1 MTNKTSNRF
10 AGTTSQCRVKSQEVS
25 GTLAAGLGLQIEVR
39 QLVQGE
45 ESLALEYL
53 NLCPLEN
60 LTLIGFIR
68 DHGLESERN
77 RGSFYGY
84 FSDGRLS
91 SVALIG
97 HHTLLSCDANAAQ
110 YFGQIAQHTHR
121 LEVVNLMG
129 SGAAVAAF
137 RQVFNETTTGRPVLA
152 EEKEALCVARQ
163 INGDCSAVAGLRQVQ
178 AEELDEVS
186 ELHARTYLEWN
197 GVDPS
202 AKDPAGFRQRM
213 RSRIEKGRIWIVRDA
228 QGVAFKT
235 DIVSE
240 SLEAVYL
247 EGIWI
252 RADLR
257 KAGFGSS
264 ALKKLCERL
273 LQQYPAICLY
283 ANANDKRTISFYQK
297 VGFKVLCVSHLVRYQ
312 PTGH

>member
-1 MTNKTSNRF
+1 M
-10 AGTTSQCRVKSQEVS
+10 KSKLGHKKWAEVS
-25 GTLAAGLGLQIEVR
+25 NPLFLQDQSLMLGVNLQLDIKVR
-39 QLVQGE
+39 KLIANE

-53 NLCPLEN
+53 NQQPLEN

-77 RGSFYGY
+77 RGNFYGY
-84 FSDGRLS
+84 FCDGRLS
-91 SVALIG
+91 GIALIG
-97 HHTLLSCDANAAQ
+97 HHTLLSCEANAAQ
-110 YFGQIAQHTHR
+110 YFGQIAQQSHR
-121 LEVVNLMG
+121 LAVANLMG

-137 RQVFNETTTGRPVLA
+137 RQVFNETTTGRQVLA
-152 EEKEALCVARQ
+152 EEKEALCVVNQ
-163 INGDCSAVAGLRQVQ
+163 IKGQCAEVAGLRQVR
-178 AEELDEVS
+178 AEELGEVS

-202 AKDPAGFRQRM
+202 VKDPAGFRQRM
-213 RSRIEKGRIWIVRDA
+213 LARIEKGRIWMVRDA
-228 QGVAFKT
+228 QGIAFKT

-240 SLEAVYL
+240 SPEAIYL
-247 EGIWI
+247 EGIWT

-257 KAGFGSS
+257 KAGFGSA

-283 ANANDKRTISFYQK
+283 ASANDKRTISFYQK